1 MEEISTSKS
10 ALKVKDTTKKRR
22 DDIVIAA
29 TNIVATQG
37 MTTLSVRTVASQAGC
52 SRGLVEHYFRNK
64 TALLVAS
71 NDWTNE
77 QYLKRVELA
86 VGNKTGLKALELRL
100 RNLLPYD
107 KITHDEWKVR
117 VAFWHQGITI
127 PLVEEANNRS
137 FYSVYSAILEDMHAA
152 QIAGEIA
159 AKIPV
164 RETSELLLMTVIG
177 LCTSSMNDSQL
188 RAKKPLERR
197 MQMLF
202 GFLKTADVTAF
213 KVGNPDIDY

>member
-10 ALKVKDTTKKRR
+10 ALKVKDTKKRR

-77 QYLKRVELA
+77 QYLKRVKTA

-107 KITHDEWKVR
+107 EIIHDEWKVR

-137 FYSVYSAILEDMHAA
+137 FYSVYSAILEDMRAA
-152 QIAGEIA
+152 QVAGEIA
-159 AKIPV
+159 AKIPL

-177 LCTSSMNDSQL
+177 LCTSSLNDSQL
-188 RAKKPLERR
+188 RSKKPLDRR